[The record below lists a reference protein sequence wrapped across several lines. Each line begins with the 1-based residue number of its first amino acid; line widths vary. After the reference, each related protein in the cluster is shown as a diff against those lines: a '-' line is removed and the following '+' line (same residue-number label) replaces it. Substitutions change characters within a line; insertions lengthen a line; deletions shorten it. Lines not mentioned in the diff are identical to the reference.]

1 MVVSTEQEV
10 IDMFYPNDNT
20 KAISDVIQFLRT
32 LQQNNNVNYTET
44 EIKEEIKSSFTN
56 VTDWSF

>member
-1 MVVSTEQEV
+1 MEISTEQEV

-20 KAISDVIQFLRT
+20 KTISDVIQLLKT
-32 LQQNNNVNYTET
+32 TQQNHNLNYTEI
-44 EIKEEIKSSFTN
+44 EIKKEIKSSFTN